1 MVSKGG
7 EELHF
12 SAQTGEVFC
21 CMKQLMRKFPFLAE
35 NAVEDFLDTFH
46 LSLSRKINDLKKL
59 LKDVSEVCNQ
69 ILYRP
74 VSF

>member
-1 MVSKGG
+1 
-7 EELHF
+7 
-12 SAQTGEVFC
+12 
-21 CMKQLMRKFPFLAE
+21 MRKFPFLAE

-46 LSLSRKINDLKKL
+46 LSLSRKKINDLKKL